1 MSLWKP
7 IRIPQ
12 GSCQATITR
21 AAGVQVLGVAQ
32 QGGEKDSLILHQ
44 QVLNAIP
51 WFERKLS
58 SGLIP
63 REVTLPL
70 L

>member
-1 MSLWKP
+1 MSLWRP
-7 IRIPQ
+7 IRISQ
-12 GSCQATITR
+12 GSYQATITR

-32 QGGEKDSLILHQ
+32 QGGEKDFLILHQ
-44 QVLNAIP
+44 QVLNAMP
-51 WFERKLS
+51 WFKQKLS